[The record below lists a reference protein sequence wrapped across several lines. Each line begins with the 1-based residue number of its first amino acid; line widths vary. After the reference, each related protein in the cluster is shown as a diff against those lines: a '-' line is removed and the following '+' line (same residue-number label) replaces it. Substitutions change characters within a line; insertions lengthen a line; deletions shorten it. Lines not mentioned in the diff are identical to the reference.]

1 MKYHKNNNKK
11 KQYNYTTTGNTN
23 QSSKLLTYRYTVLLK
38 ICYTTHLICYHLQFF
53 ILIHNFLYFS
63 SYVRT
68 TAVTPAILNLLENMK
83 NI

>member
-23 QSSKLLTYRYTVLLK
+23 QSSKLLTYTVLLK
-38 ICYTTHLICYHLQFF
+38 ICYTTHLICYHLQLF